1 MKNKMKY
8 LKKLITQYID
18 IEEQEWQELTSK
30 FQKVTAK
37 KGDVISNAGDIF
49 SDFYFIE
56 SGLARS
62 YFTDLNGK
70 DFTWQIYFR
79 GKSKYGLNHF
89 MDDSVSY
96 YENDASML
104 HFEVLEDSLFYKISL
119 KEMDNFLENADKKW
133 EHLARI
139 WLHDTYFSSTYKR
152 VISLMSENVEEK
164 YERLL
169 LEYPDI
175 FKRVKSYHISSF
187 LGIAPQ
193 TLSKLKNESR

>member
-1 MKNKMKY
+1 MKY
-8 LKKLITQYID
+8 LKKLITKHISID
-18 IEEQEWQELTSK
+18 EEEWNELTSK
-30 FQKVTAK
+30 FKQVIVK
-37 KGDVISNAGDIF
+37 KGTTISSAGDIF
-49 SDFYFIE
+49 SDFYFIK

-79 GKSKYGLNHF
+79 GKSKYGLNYF

-104 HFEVLEDSLFYKISL
+104 HFETLEDSVFYKISL
-119 KEMDNFLENADKKW
+119 KEMDNFLNSADKKW
-133 EHLARI
+133 EHLTRI

-152 VISLMSENVEEK
+152 VLSLMSEDVEQR

-169 LEYPDI
+169 LEYPNI
-175 FKRVKSYHISSF
+175 FQRVKSYHIATF

-193 TLSKLKNESR
+193 TLSKLKK

>member
-1 MKNKMKY
+1 MKY
-8 LKKLITQYID
+8 LKKLINQHIN
-18 IEEQEWQELTSK
+18 IEEQEWQELISK
-30 FQKVTAK
+30 FKKVVIK
-37 KGDVISNAGDIF
+37 KGDIISSAGDIF
-49 SDFYFIE
+49 SDFYFVKK
-56 SGLARS
+56 GLARS

-79 GKSKYGLNHF
+79 GESKYGLNHF

-96 YENDASML
+96 YENEPSML
-104 HFEVLEDSLFYKISL
+104 NFEVLEDSMFYVISL
-119 KEMDNFLENADKKW
+119 KDMDNFLESADKKW

>member
-1 MKNKMKY
+1 MRY
-8 LKKLITQYID
+8 LKKLIIKHISID
-18 IEEQEWQELTSK
+18 EQEWNKLTLRFK
-30 FQKVTAK
+30 EVRLK
-37 KGDVISNAGDIF
+37 KGTTISNAGDIF
-49 SDFYFIE
+49 SDFYFIK

-79 GKSKYGLNHF
+79 GKSKYGLNYF

-104 HFEVLEDSLFYKISL
+104 TFETLEDSVFYKISL
-119 KEMDNFLENADKKW
+119 KEMDDFLDDADKKW
-133 EHLARI
+133 ERLTRI

-152 VISLMSENVEEK
+152 VISLMSEDVEQR

-175 FKRVKSYHISSF
+175 FNRLKSYHIATF
-187 LGIAPQ
+187 LGVAPQ
-193 TLSKLKNESR
+193 TLSKLKK

>member
-1 MKNKMKY
+1 MKY
-8 LKKLITQYID
+8 LKKLISQHID
-18 IEEQEWQELTSK
+18 IEVSEWENLSLK
-30 FQKVTAK
+30 FEKIFIK
-37 KGDVISNAGDIF
+37 KGEVISNAGDIF
-49 SDFYFIE
+49 SDFYFIK

-62 YFTDLNGK
+62 YFTDIQGK

-104 HFEVLEDSLFYKISL
+104 NFEALEDSVFYRISL
-119 KEMDNFLENADKKW
+119 KDMDIFLNNADKKW

-152 VISLMSENVEEK
+152 VISLMSEKVDER

-169 LEYPDI
+169 IEYPDI
-175 FKRVKSYHISSF
+175 FKRVKSYHIATF

-193 TLSKLKNESR
+193 TLSKLRKNESK

>member
-1 MKNKMKY
+1 MKY
-8 LKKLITQYID
+8 LKKLITQHID
-18 IEEQEWQELTSK
+18 IKKDEWDEITSK
-30 FQKVTAK
+30 FEKVFFKRGTL
-37 KGDVISNAGDIF
+37 ISSAGDIF
-49 SDFYFIE
+49 SDFYFIK

-96 YENDASML
+96 YENSASL
-104 HFEVLEDSLFYKISL
+104 LYFETLEDSIFYKISL
-119 KEMDNFLENADKKW
+119 KEMDDFLKMSDKKW
-133 EHLARI
+133 EHLVRI
-139 WLHDTYFSSTYKR
+139 WFHDTYYSATYKR
-152 VISLMSENVEEK
+152 VISLMSESVQER

-169 LEYPDI
+169 VEYPDI
-175 FKRVKSYHISSF
+175 FQRVKSLHIATF

-193 TLSKLKNESR
+193 TLSKLKK

>member
-1 MKNKMKY
+1 MKY
-8 LKKLITQYID
+8 LKKLITKHISID
-18 IEEQEWQELTSK
+18 EEEWNELTSK
-30 FQKVTAK
+30 FKQVIIK
-37 KGDVISNAGDIF
+37 KGTTISSAGDIF
-49 SDFYFIE
+49 SDFYFIK

-79 GKSKYGLNHF
+79 GKSKYGLNYF

-104 HFEVLEDSLFYKISL
+104 HFETLEDSVFYKISL
-119 KEMDNFLENADKKW
+119 KDMDNFLNSADKKW
-133 EHLARI
+133 EHLTRI

-152 VISLMSENVEEK
+152 VLSLMSEDVEQR

-169 LEYPDI
+169 LEYPNI
-175 FKRVKSYHISSF
+175 FKRVKSYHIATF

-193 TLSKLKNESR
+193 TLSKLKK

>member
-1 MKNKMKY
+1 MKY
-8 LKKLITQYID
+8 LKKLITQHIN

-30 FQKVTAK
+30 FKKVVVK
-37 KGDVISNAGDIF
+37 KGDIISNAGDVF
-49 SDFYFIE
+49 SDFYFIK

-62 YFTDLNGK
+62 YFTDLKGK

-96 YENDASML
+96 YENDGSML
-104 HFEVLEDSLFYKISL
+104 HFEALENCEFYMISL
-119 KEMDNFLENADKKW
+119 EEMDGFLNNADKKW

-152 VISLMSENVEEK
+152 VISLMSENVEDR
-164 YERLL
+164 YRRLL
-169 LEYPDI
+169 IEYPDI
-175 FKRVKSYHISSF
+175 FKRVKAYHIATF
-187 LGIAPQ
+187 LGVAPQ
-193 TLSKLKNESR
+193 TLSKLRKYESK

>member
-1 MKNKMKY
+1 MKY
-8 LKKLITQYID
+8 LKKLITKHISID
-18 IEEQEWQELTSK
+18 EQEWNDLTSK
-30 FQKVTAK
+30 FEKVTIEK
-37 KGDVISNAGDIF
+37 NTIISSAGDIF
-49 SDFYFIE
+49 SDFYFIK

-79 GKSKYGLNHF
+79 GKSKYGLNYF

-104 HFEVLEDSLFYKISL
+104 HFETLEDSVFYKISL
-119 KEMDNFLENADKKW
+119 KEMDNFLNNADKKW

-152 VISLMSENVEEK
+152 VISLMSENVEER
-164 YERLL
+164 YQRLL
-169 LEYPDI
+169 LEYPNI
-175 FKRVKSYHISSF
+175 FNRVKSYHIATF
-187 LGIAPQ
+187 LGVAPQ
-193 TLSKLKNESR
+193 TLSKLKNESK

>member
-1 MKNKMKY
+1 MKY
-8 LKKLITQYID
+8 LKKLITKHISID
-18 IEEQEWQELTSK
+18 EEEWNELTSK
-30 FQKVTAK
+30 FKQVIVK
-37 KGDVISNAGDIF
+37 KSTTISSAGDIF
-49 SDFYFIE
+49 SDFYFIK

-79 GKSKYGLNHF
+79 GKSKYGLNYF

-104 HFEVLEDSLFYKISL
+104 HFETLEDSVFYKISL
-119 KEMDNFLENADKKW
+119 KEMDNFLNSADKKW
-133 EHLARI
+133 EHLTRI

-152 VISLMSENVEEK
+152 VLSLMSEDVEQR

-169 LEYPDI
+169 LEYPNI
-175 FKRVKSYHISSF
+175 FQRVKSYHIATF

-193 TLSKLKNESR
+193 TLSKLKK

>member
-1 MKNKMKY
+1 MKY
-8 LKKLITQYID
+8 LKKLITKHISID
-18 IEEQEWQELTSK
+18 EEEWNELTSK
-30 FQKVTAK
+30 FKQVIIK
-37 KGDVISNAGDIF
+37 KGTTISSAGDIF
-49 SDFYFIE
+49 SDFYFIK

-79 GKSKYGLNHF
+79 GKSKYGLNYF

-104 HFEVLEDSLFYKISL
+104 HFETLEDSVFYKINL
-119 KEMDNFLENADKKW
+119 KEMDNFLNNTDKRW

-152 VISLMSENVEEK
+152 VISLMSEDVEQR

-169 LEYPDI
+169 LEYPNI
-175 FKRVKSYHISSF
+175 FNRVKSYHIATF
-187 LGIAPQ
+187 LGVAPQ
-193 TLSKLKNESR
+193 TLSKLKK